1 MASLVSQTT
10 ATTSFGDLSLSAL
23 ENLRYIVSALTTN
36 HEVGQPLNLAE
47 ARRFLLDTY
56 FQNLLDP
63 LACSVGNQT
72 PSGTMKSLLE
82 GNFVPLRFG
91 SRIQVTQQRQLLD
104 RHARLF
110 EGNMLKAKNDII
122 ERQKAVQWL
131 SIFMHSSFVGCLF
144 YRPPEVGFSYC
155 CYALVDIQN
164 A

>member
-10 ATTSFGDLSLSAL
+10 ATTAFGDLSLSAL

-82 GNFVPLRFG
+82 GSFVPLRFG
-91 SRIQVTQQRQLLD
+91 KTQVTQQRQLLD

-110 EGNMLKAKNDII
+110 E
-122 ERQKAVQWL
+122 ET
-131 SIFMHSSFVGCLF
+131 C
-144 YRPPEVGFSYC
+144 
-155 CYALVDIQN
+155 
-164 A
+164 

>member
-10 ATTSFGDLSLSAL
+10 ATTAFGDLSLSAL

-82 GNFVPLRFG
+82 GNFVPKLKEPKNSSSKLTG
-91 SRIQVTQQRQLLD
+91 KSVWT
-104 RHARLF
+104 F
-110 EGNMLKAKNDII
+110 EMNRSKMKK
-122 ERQKAVQWL
+122 
-131 SIFMHSSFVGCLF
+131 
-144 YRPPEVGFSYC
+144 
-155 CYALVDIQN
+155 
-164 A
+164 